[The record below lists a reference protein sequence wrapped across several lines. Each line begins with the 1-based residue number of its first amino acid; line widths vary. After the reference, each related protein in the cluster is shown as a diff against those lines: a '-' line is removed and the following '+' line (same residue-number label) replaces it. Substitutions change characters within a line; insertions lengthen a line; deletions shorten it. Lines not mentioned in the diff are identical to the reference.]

1 MIRPG
6 PDSGHEEVEH
16 PARLVALR
24 RAGSGEKNTDETRGD
39 VVGPD
44 VGSQRSRLN
53 ARVEKGLDRVRHP
66 LAGLD
71 RGDRSGLEQAAQA
84 LGHAPFRRHES
95 RVGIHPRA
103 QRRHG
108 FLVAQQYRSLRQ
120 DPVEFGAVHGFGEC
134 LPRREVAIEGTDADP
149 RLPRDRIE
157 RDRSRGA
164 VRAGGEGGSRD
175 LDQSSAVALGIHAD
189 PGRISHVAEGPP
201 FLVSCCSG
209 GTSA

>member
-1 MIRPG
+1 MIRLG
-6 PDSGHEEVEH
+6 PDSGYEEVEH
-16 PARLVALR
+16 PAGLVALR
-24 RAGSGEKNTDETRGD
+24 RVGGGEENADQTGGD

-103 QRRHG
+103 QRRHR
-108 FLVAQQYRSLRQ
+108 FLVAQQHGGLR
-120 DPVEFGAVHGFGEC
+120 
-134 LPRREVAIEGTDADP
+134 
-149 RLPRDRIE
+149 
-157 RDRSRGA
+157 
-164 VRAGGEGGSRD
+164 
-175 LDQSSAVALGIHAD
+175 
-189 PGRISHVAEGPP
+189 
-201 FLVSCCSG
+201 
-209 GTSA
+209 